1 MTELTKL
8 TLASALDGLKTKA
21 FSATEITQAFVDSIE
36 ASNDT
41 LNAYVVKTP
50 EKALEMAAASDKRI
64 AAGEAGL
71 LEGAPIGVKDLY
83 CTKGVRTT
91 ACSNILGE
99 FTPTYESTVT
109 QQLGVSESRSIWS
122 RFFSGPAW
130 FQAYD
135 LAPVS

>member
-50 EKALEMAAASDKRI
+50 EKALEKMKRI
-64 AAGEAGL
+64 GVNGVVAA
-71 LEGAPIGVKDLY
+71 K
-83 CTKGVRTT
+83 
-91 ACSNILGE
+91 
-99 FTPTYESTVT
+99 
-109 QQLGVSESRSIWS
+109 Q
-122 RFFSGPAW
+122 
-130 FQAYD
+130 
-135 LAPVS
+135 